1 MTENPDA
8 ELDLYIQAV
17 LEKKAA
23 HVVALDVRELT
34 SIADAFIVCSGRS
47 NRQVVAIAEHV
58 ERQLRKRKIRPLSV
72 EGITEGHWVLMDY
85 GHVIIHVFFESVRS
99 FYDLEGLWSDARR
112 IPLPAAPHAK
122 PAPGGRTHRPAGEE
136 EGA

>member
-8 ELDLYIQAV
+8 GLELYIQAV
-17 LEKKAA
+17 LGKKAA

-34 SIADAFIVCSGRS
+34 SIADAFIICSGRS

-112 IPLPAAPHAK
+112 IPIPAAAHAK
-122 PAPGGRTHRPAGEE
+122 PASGGRTHRSADEE
-136 EGA
+136 EEA